1 MVASDLIF
9 NSYSGYNNC
18 TRMMSNDICPPLPSS
33 AFTKCKKDILV
44 RGDVTDDVTDIV
56 EKFIKVAHENNKV
69 RENARENIRKKLA
82 MEAGKEKMDSCD
94 LQICFVNE
102 FASDDD
108 DADDDDDDEHDLSSI
123 SKQDIAKSN
132 ISKRVSQIIIPL
144 AVVNQQNQNP
154 SEEGQLRTG
163 QEDSTNQRA
172 GNGNVMGDSTNQIAP
187 NNPFSEFQNQVANLQ
202 LEARE
207 NLIRSRDDAKIK
219 IQDSI
224 NLRKKCQNK
233 KLFSLLGLPP
243 ETKLSRRILSK
254 LNVAQLQLI
263 QNDYLARIKNLN
275 EELVSLL
282 VKKDDLTV
290 EQDALMTDIEDL
302 SEFVNMKR

>member
-1 MVASDLIF
+1 M
-9 NSYSGYNNC
+9 
-18 TRMMSNDICPPLPSS
+18 MMSNDICPPLPNS
-33 AFTKCKKDILV
+33 AYTKCKKDILV

-102 FASDDD
+102 FASDEDD
-108 DADDDDDDEHDLSSI
+108 EDDGDEDDDDEHVLSSL
-123 SKQDIAKSN
+123 SKHDIAKSN

-144 AVVNQQNQNP
+144 AVVNQQNHNP
-154 SEEGQLRTG
+154 PEEHQQHTCQGN
-163 QEDSTNQRA
+163 STNQSSSI
-172 GNGNVMGDSTNQIAP
+172 GHMTENPTNQIDP
-187 NNPFSEFQNQVANLQ
+187 NNPYSEFQNQVANLQ

-243 ETKLSRRILSK
+243 ETKLSRRIVSK

-263 QNDYLARIKNLN
+263 QNDYLAQIKNLN
-275 EELVSLL
+275 EELVTLL